1 MPAAG
6 WPSRGA
12 ASAVTEADQVA
23 LTGPGNERAGRG
35 IHRLRLGVVLG
46 AVLLTLAPTAEQRP
60 ATGSSRSDTEQPPPY
75 VTAAVTTLRARSH
88 DTSTAA
94 TGGES
99 TRPAPPTAI
108 SIPSLAVRAPVV
120 GVRMDASGGLTPPSD
135 PQVLGWWS
143 QGAPVGSLRGSTL
156 VTGHTVHTGGG
167 ALDDLEDLKVGAQV
181 RARTDGGVQ
190 DYVVSAVRTYSKGR
204 LARRAAQLFSQSVPH
219 RLVLVTC
226 EDWNGTAYE
235 SNVVVVAQPV

>member
-1 MPAAG
+1 M
-6 WPSRGA
+6 
-12 ASAVTEADQVA
+12 TEPD
-23 LTGPGNERAGRG
+23 NDRAGRG
-35 IHRLRLGVVLG
+35 THRLRLGVVLG
-46 AVLLTLAPTAEQRP
+46 AVLLTLAPAAEQRTAAEQRA
-60 ATGSSRSDTEQPPPY
+60 ATEASGSGTEQPLLPY
-75 VTAAVTTLRARSH
+75 VTAAATTLRARSD
-88 DTSTAA
+88 DTSSAA
-94 TGGES
+94 TGGEPM
-99 TRPAPPTAI
+99 TDPAPPTAI
-108 SIPSLAVRAPVV
+108 SIPSLGVRAPVV
-120 GVRMDASGGLTPPSD
+120 GVRMDASGGLTPPGD

-167 ALDDLEDLKVGAQV
+167 ALDDLEDLQVGAPV
-181 RARTDGGVQ
+181 RAGTDDGVH

-204 LARRAAQLFSQSVPH
+204 LARRAAHLFSQSVPH